1 MKFRHLSNCNQIIE
15 AVCRINIRTLNRC
28 ELQWK
33 IMKNGDAVGIQF
45 IPRPFQPKHF
55 QTEAVE
61 ISEISINRFS
71 TTFSWQLLEK

>member
-1 MKFRHLSNCNQIIE
+1 
-15 AVCRINIRTLNRC
+15 
-28 ELQWK
+28 
-33 IMKNGDAVGIQF
+33 MKNGDAVGIQF